1 MMSKSKADAAAGA
14 GGTQGPPA
22 LRRGAGGRVEPAS
35 LAAVIQWFLDYDERV
50 AVVRFPAVE
59 ALFQWRQ
66 QEELKAGEVEGGGR
80 QQGPPT
86 LRRGADGRVEPA
98 SLAGVI
104 QWFLD
109 YDERVAVVRFPAVEA
124 LFQWRREEEAKG
136 GEEDTLGLS
145 RAEDRLAVGVMQAL
159 VEHDTEGGLHA
170 WIKELLAAL
179 EDARQTNE
187 AIAEAYG
194 LKPSEDSSVVHEAEK
209 IPSRRERDISLNCC
223 WLETLCTAEARV
235 LGWAYQG
242 LYGRAFH
249 PENF

>member
-1 MMSKSKADAAAGA
+1 MMSEPKPELA
-14 GGTQGPPA
+14 GGARESQGPPP
-22 LRRGAGGRVEPAS
+22 LRRDAQGRVEPAS
-35 LAAVIQWFLDYDERV
+35 LSAVIQWFLDYDERV

-66 QEELKAGEVEGGGR
+66 AEELKGSA
-80 QQGPPT
+80 
-86 LRRGADGRVEPA
+86 EPF
-98 SLAGVI
+98 G
-104 QWFLD
+104 FN
-109 YDERVAVVRFPAVEA
+109 
-124 LFQWRREEEAKG
+124 
-136 GEEDTLGLS
+136 

-159 VEHDTEGGLHA
+159 VEHADERALHG

-194 LKPSEDSSVVHEAEK
+194 LKPSEGSSVVRESEQ
-209 IPSRRERDISLNCC
+209 IPSRRERDIYLNCC

>member
-1 MMSKSKADAAAGA
+1 MSESKAETAAGE
-14 GGTQGPPA
+14 GGAQGPPR
-22 LRRGAGGRVEPAS
+22 LRRDAGGLIEPAS
-35 LAAVIQWFLDYDERV
+35 LAAVIQWFLDFDERV

-66 QEELKAGEVEGGGR
+66 QEELKGR
-80 QQGPPT
+80 
-86 LRRGADGRVEPA
+86 
-98 SLAGVI
+98 
-104 QWFLD
+104 
-109 YDERVAVVRFPAVEA
+109 
-124 LFQWRREEEAKG
+124 
-136 GEEDTLGLS
+136 EDSVGFN

-159 VEHDTEGGLHA
+159 VEHDSEGALHG
-170 WIKELLAAL
+170 WIKDLLAAL

-194 LKPSEDSSVVHEAEK
+194 LRPSEASPVVEEAGK
-209 IPSRRERDISLNCC
+209 IPSRRERDIYLGCC

-249 PENF
+249 PDNF

>member
-1 MMSKSKADAAAGA
+1 MSKPNAEAAGVR
-14 GGTQGPPA
+14 QGPPA
-22 LRRGAGGRVEPAS
+22 LARDARGRVEPAS

-66 QEELKAGEVEGGGR
+66 AEELKE
-80 QQGPPT
+80 QS
-86 LRRGADGRVEPA
+86 EPF
-98 SLAGVI
+98 G
-104 QWFLD
+104 F
-109 YDERVAVVRFPAVEA
+109 
-124 LFQWRREEEAKG
+124 
-136 GEEDTLGLS
+136 S

-159 VEHDTEGGLHA
+159 VEHDTEPGLHG

-194 LKPSEDSSVVHEAEK
+194 LKPSEDSSVVQEAEK
-209 IPSRRERDISLNCC
+209 IPSRRERDIYLSCC

>member
-1 MMSKSKADAAAGA
+1 MMSQTKSDAAAGA
-14 GGTQGPPA
+14 NATQGPPV
-22 LRRGAGGRVEPAS
+22 LRRDAQGRIEPAS

-50 AVVRFPAVE
+50 AVVRFPTVE

-66 QEELKAGEVEGGGR
+66 QEELKGR
-80 QQGPPT
+80 E
-86 LRRGADGRVEPA
+86 D
-98 SLAGVI
+98 
-104 QWFLD
+104 
-109 YDERVAVVRFPAVEA
+109 AVGFN
-124 LFQWRREEEAKG
+124 
-136 GEEDTLGLS
+136 

-159 VEHDTEGGLHA
+159 VEHDTEGALHG

-187 AIAEAYG
+187 SIAEAYG
-194 LKPSEDSSVVHEAEK
+194 LKPSEDSSVVAEAEK
-209 IPSRRERDISLNCC
+209 IPSRRERDIYLNCC

>member
-1 MMSKSKADAAAGA
+1 MSQTKPDSGPNA
-14 GGTQGPPA
+14 GGAQGPPV
-22 LRRGAGGRVEPAS
+22 LRRDAEGRVEPS
-35 LAAVIQWFLDYDERV
+35 
-50 AVVRFPAVE
+50 
-59 ALFQWRQ
+59 
-66 QEELKAGEVEGGGR
+66 
-80 QQGPPT
+80 
-86 LRRGADGRVEPA
+86 

-109 YDERVAVVRFPAVEA
+109 YDERVAVVRFPMIDA
-124 LFQWRREEEAKG
+124 LFQWRKQQEEQKG
-136 GEEDTLGLS
+136 VEESVGFN

-159 VEHDTEGGLHA
+159 VVYDTEAALHG
-170 WIKELLAAL
+170 WIKELLGAL

-187 AIAEAYG
+187 AISEAYG
-194 LKPSEDSSVVHEAEK
+194 LKPSEEVSVVTEAEK
-209 IPSRRERDISLNCC
+209 IPSRRERDIYLNCC

>member
-1 MMSKSKADAAAGA
+1 MSKSKADAAAGA
-14 GGTQGPPA
+14 NATQGPPV
-22 LRRGAGGRVEPAS
+22 LRRDAQRRVEPAS
-35 LAAVIQWFLDYDERV
+35 LAAL
-50 AVVRFPAVE
+50 
-59 ALFQWRQ
+59 
-66 QEELKAGEVEGGGR
+66 
-80 QQGPPT
+80 
-86 LRRGADGRVEPA
+86 
-98 SLAGVI
+98 I

-124 LFQWRREEEAKG
+124 LFQWRRQEESKG
-136 GEEDTLGLS
+136 GEEPLGFN

-159 VEHDTEGGLHA
+159 VEYDSESALHG
-170 WIKELLAAL
+170 WIKELLSAL

-187 AIAEAYG
+187 SIAEAYG
-194 LKPSEDSSVVHEAEK
+194 LQPSEESSAVHEAGK
-209 IPSRRERDISLNCC
+209 VPSRRERDIYLNCC